1 MCIGAHPGP
10 ISAKQ
15 LWLSAAWVE
24 GIPVR
29 PGEIPLRHV
38 TAWILS
44 MDMAADRDAWRYRI
58 HDANRHSNTIRR
70 VQQTL
75 NA

>member
-1 MCIGAHPGP
+1 MGRGHPRNTWRNS
-10 ISAKQ
+10 IK
-15 LWLSAAWVE
+15 E
-24 GIPVR
+24 D
-29 PGEIPLRHV
+29 V

-44 MDMAADRDAWRYRI
+44 MDMAADRDAWRHRI

-70 VQQTL
+70 VQQNL